1 MNYTQ
6 IIDAS
11 IAKFNSPESKATYPM
26 LHTAAVPLAKPSAPI
41 LGRDMSE
48 LRLALRNPEKAN
60 VILLGEPGSGKTA
73 FMQGFTYDQQSTQYL
88 VLSVDIERF
97 VKDST
102 GDKDTEMANGLMDF
116 VSETA
121 QYSKDNDIIVIL
133 FIDEFHRIAMV
144 SPSAVEALK
153 PILEKSAHNGFRVVA
168 ATTFE
173 EYDEWISPNRALD
186 QRLLRI
192 TLPELPKEAVI
203 NILKSRAKQ
212 YNVLE
217 LADEAVFGEIYDTSR
232 RILISNS
239 QPRASIDILLNCIG
253 NVTKVEYMKDGK
265 LIREYATPEE
275 LGIHSDYPLSRP
287 MLNRV
292 IQRSYG
298 IDIDNQV
305 SIPKVKEALRTKILN
320 QEQAVK
326 TIISRLE
333 LSLTGF
339 NDPTRP
345 KISFLSTGATGTG
358 KCLDNYVPIPTPDGY
373 KLNGDLQV
381 GDYVFNRKG
390 EPVEVIGVYP
400 QGERTVYRVTLTDGR
415 SIECSSDHLW
425 TYKSKVGNG
434 SKRWKTVTTKELMGK
449 NLALPGKNN
458 RTNYGFVLPMNGPTQ
473 LPVYEYD
480 VDPYLMGSLIGDG
493 YISNN
498 HVEFITSDIESV
510 EELSR
515 LLGLPYSGRNGN
527 PYAYHF
533 ITGQTKSGRN
543 VWLKSKDLLQ
553 QVPELIGKKS
563 YDKFIPEIYKLGS
576 VEQRWALIQGLFDTD
591 GHISSNTRYNVS
603 FSTVSE
609 RLALDVQEVLWSLG
623 IMTSITSSSNKRK
636 DRQHID
642 TMQYKV
648 HVKVANHQKE
658 QFFRLSRKRALAQE
672 SLKVVKQ
679 REKTFDVVS
688 IKSIEKLDYKKEMTC
703 IMIDDP
709 EHLYQAGKE
718 HIVTHN
724 TELAKVITEE
734 LDIPLKRFDMS
745 RYPRPEDAVEF
756 ANQLAQA
763 AWSAPNGYI
772 LIDEVEKS
780 SREAMNILLQVLD
793 DARLTAANNPN
804 RVISFTGN
812 IINLTTNLA
821 SEVFQHAKRFGNQQQ
836 DVDIELV
843 YQALANSDVFETAV
857 LGRIDVIVPFKPLPD
872 EAMNKIAQKELQFN
886 IDIVETPERRIMVS
900 KDIIPYIV
908 KDRTSKD
915 TERGGARDA
924 KRNIKNIVIQKLATY
939 LADEPDEVPIILR
952 LDGVARFR
960 DTTVADPLSAD
971 VILVECYPRK
981 QINSWLSQLSTKVNK
996 PLVNAGLF
1004 IPKDTSP
1011 QMFVQE
1017 IVELVKQGYT
1027 KFKTEE
1033 RDTYNQT
1040 EFVTVGV
1047 K

>member
-1 MNYTQ
+1 MEFNQ

-73 FMQGFTYDQQSTQYL
+73 FMQGFTYDQQSIQYL

-217 LADEAVFGEIYDTSR
+217 LADKAVFGEIYDTSR

-253 NVTKVEYMKDGK
+253 NITKVEYMKDGK

-305 SIPKVKEALRTKILN
+305 STPKVKEALRTKILN

-345 KISFLSTGATGTG
+345 KISFLSTGPTGTG
-358 KCLDNYVPIPTPDGY
+358 K
-373 KLNGDLQV
+373 
-381 GDYVFNRKG
+381 
-390 EPVEVIGVYP
+390 
-400 QGERTVYRVTLTDGR
+400 
-415 SIECSSDHLW
+415 
-425 TYKSKVGNG
+425 
-434 SKRWKTVTTKELMGK
+434 
-449 NLALPGKNN
+449 
-458 RTNYGFVLPMNGPTQ
+458 
-473 LPVYEYD
+473 
-480 VDPYLMGSLIGDG
+480 
-493 YISNN
+493 
-498 HVEFITSDIESV
+498 
-510 EELSR
+510 
-515 LLGLPYSGRNGN
+515 
-527 PYAYHF
+527 
-533 ITGQTKSGRN
+533 
-543 VWLKSKDLLQ
+543 
-553 QVPELIGKKS
+553 
-563 YDKFIPEIYKLGS
+563 
-576 VEQRWALIQGLFDTD
+576 
-591 GHISSNTRYNVS
+591 
-603 FSTVSE
+603 
-609 RLALDVQEVLWSLG
+609 
-623 IMTSITSSSNKRK
+623 
-636 DRQHID
+636 
-642 TMQYKV
+642 
-648 HVKVANHQKE
+648 
-658 QFFRLSRKRALAQE
+658 
-672 SLKVVKQ
+672 
-679 REKTFDVVS
+679 
-688 IKSIEKLDYKKEMTC
+688 
-703 IMIDDP
+703 
-709 EHLYQAGKE
+709 
-718 HIVTHN
+718 

-763 AWSAPNGYI
+763 AWSAPNGYL

-793 DARLTAANNPN
+793 DARLTAANNSN

-821 SEVFQHAKRFGNQQQ
+821 SEVYQHVKRFGNKDQE
-836 DVDIELV
+836 VDIELV

-857 LGRIDVIVPFKPLPD
+857 LGRIDAIVPFKPLPD

-971 VILVECYPRK
+971 VILVECNPRK

>member
-1 MNYTQ
+1 MDYNQ
-6 IIDAS
+6 IIDEN
-11 IAKFNSPESKATYPM
+11 IARFNSLHDEYPM
-26 LHTAAVPLAKPSAPI
+26 LHVAAVPLARPSAPI
-41 LGRDMSE
+41 LGRDMSD
-48 LRLALRNPEKAN
+48 LRLGLRNPEKAN
-60 VILLGEPGSGKTA
+60 VILLGDPGSGKTA
-73 FMQGFTYDQQSTQYL
+73 YIQGFTYDPDSTQYL
-88 VLSVDIERF
+88 VLSVDVERF

-116 VSETA
+116 INETSR
-121 QYSKDNDIIVIL
+121 YSVEQNIIVIL

-153 PILEKSAHNGFRVVA
+153 PILEKSAHNGFRIVA

-173 EYDEWISPNRALD
+173 EYDEWIAPNRALD

-192 TLPELPKEAVI
+192 TLSELPREAVI

-212 YNVLE
+212 YGALD
-217 LADEAVFGEIYDTSR
+217 LAEETVFDDIYDTSK

-239 QPRASIDILLNCIG
+239 QPRASIDILLNIIG
-253 NVTKVEYMKDGK
+253 NITKTEFMRDGK
-265 LIREYATPEE
+265 LVREYSTAEE
-275 LGIHSDYPLSRP
+275 LQLNSKYPLSRP

-305 SIPKVKEALRTKILN
+305 SIPKVKEALRTRILN
-320 QEQAVK
+320 QDQAVG
-326 TIISRLE
+326 IVISRLE

-345 KISFLSTGATGTG
+345 KISFLSTGSTGTG
-358 KCLDNYVPIPTPDGY
+358 KALVNDVSIPTPNGY

-390 EPVEVIGVYP
+390 EPVEVIDVYP
-400 QGERTVYRVTLTDGR
+400 QGERTVYKVTLTDGR
-415 SIECSSDHLW
+415 SIECSGDHLW
-425 TYKSKVGNG
+425 TYKSRAGNG
-434 SKRWKTVTTKELMGK
+434 SRRWKTVTTKELMGK
-449 NLALPGKNN
+449 NLALPSKNN
-458 RTNYGFVLPMNGPTQ
+458 RINYNFVLPMNEPTQ
-473 LPVYEYD
+473 LPAYKYE
-480 VDPYLMGSLIGDG
+480 VDPYVIGSLIGDG
-493 YISNN
+493 CFTKPCLEFSTGD
-498 HVEFITSDIESV
+498 VESA
-510 EELSR
+510 EELAR
-515 LLGLPYSGRNGN
+515 LIGYPAFKCSGGNYSYTFTVGK
-527 PYAYHF
+527 
-533 ITGQTKSGRN
+533 TKSGRN
-543 VWLKSKDLLQ
+543 KRLQVKDLLQ
-553 QVPELIGKKS
+553 QIPALIGKKS
-563 YDKFIPEIYKLGS
+563 YDKFIPDIYKRGS

-591 GHISSNTRYNVS
+591 GHISSDDRHNVA

-609 RLALDVQEVLWSLG
+609 QLALDVQEVLWSLG
-623 IMTSITSSSNKRK
+623 IMTSITSLSNKRK
-636 DRQHID
+636 DKPHIN
-642 TMQYKV
+642 TMQYTV
-648 HVKVANHQKE
+648 HAKVANNQKE

-672 SLKVVKQ
+672 SLNVEKQ
-679 REKTFDVVS
+679 REKVFDVVA

-703 IMIDDP
+703 IMVDDP

-724 TELAKVITEE
+724 TELAKVISEV

-821 SEVFQHAKRFGNQQQ
+821 SEVFQHSKRFGKSE
-836 DVDIELV
+836 DEVDIELV
-843 YQALANSDVFETAV
+843 YQALSESDVFETAV
-857 LGRIDVIVPFKPLPD
+857 LGRMDAIVPFRPLPD
-872 EAMNKIAQKELQFN
+872 EAMSKIAQNELQYN
-886 IDIVETPERRIMVS
+886 LDIVETPYRPIFVS

-924 KRNIKNIVIQKLATY
+924 KRNIKNVVIQKLATY
-939 LADEPDEVPIILR
+939 LSDEPEEAPLILR
-952 LDGVARFR
+952 LSGVARFR
-960 DTTVADPLSAD
+960 DKTVANTTSAD
-971 VILVECYPRK
+971 VEVVECYSK
-981 QINSWLSQLSTKVNK
+981 QKINNLLSQLSGKIGK
-996 PLVNAGLF
+996 PLRDEGLF
-1004 IPKDTSP
+1004 IPNDENP
-1011 QMFVQE
+1011 QQVLQDL
-1017 IVELVKQGYT
+1017 IALVKQGYT
-1027 KFKTEE
+1027 GFKTIEI
-1033 RDTYNQT
+1033 DTYNQT
-1040 EFVTVGV
+1040 EFIIDGV

>member
-1 MNYTQ
+1 MEFNQ

-212 YNVLE
+212 YNTLE

-253 NVTKVEYMKDGK
+253 NITKVEYMKDGK

-305 SIPKVKEALRTKILN
+305 SIPTVKEALRTKILN

-345 KISFLSTGATGTG
+345 KISFLSTGPTGTG
-358 KCLDNYVPIPTPDGY
+358 K
-373 KLNGDLQV
+373 
-381 GDYVFNRKG
+381 
-390 EPVEVIGVYP
+390 
-400 QGERTVYRVTLTDGR
+400 
-415 SIECSSDHLW
+415 
-425 TYKSKVGNG
+425 
-434 SKRWKTVTTKELMGK
+434 
-449 NLALPGKNN
+449 
-458 RTNYGFVLPMNGPTQ
+458 
-473 LPVYEYD
+473 
-480 VDPYLMGSLIGDG
+480 
-493 YISNN
+493 
-498 HVEFITSDIESV
+498 
-510 EELSR
+510 
-515 LLGLPYSGRNGN
+515 
-527 PYAYHF
+527 
-533 ITGQTKSGRN
+533 
-543 VWLKSKDLLQ
+543 
-553 QVPELIGKKS
+553 
-563 YDKFIPEIYKLGS
+563 
-576 VEQRWALIQGLFDTD
+576 
-591 GHISSNTRYNVS
+591 
-603 FSTVSE
+603 
-609 RLALDVQEVLWSLG
+609 
-623 IMTSITSSSNKRK
+623 
-636 DRQHID
+636 
-642 TMQYKV
+642 
-648 HVKVANHQKE
+648 
-658 QFFRLSRKRALAQE
+658 
-672 SLKVVKQ
+672 
-679 REKTFDVVS
+679 
-688 IKSIEKLDYKKEMTC
+688 
-703 IMIDDP
+703 
-709 EHLYQAGKE
+709 
-718 HIVTHN
+718 

-763 AWSAPNGYI
+763 AWSAPNGYL

-821 SEVFQHAKRFGNQQQ
+821 SEVYQHVKRFGNKDQE
-836 DVDIELV
+836 VDIELV

-857 LGRIDVIVPFKPLPD
+857 LGRIDAIVPFKPLPD

>member
-1 MNYTQ
+1 MNYNQ

-48 LRLALRNPEKAN
+48 LRQALRNPEKAN

-173 EYDEWISPNRALD
+173 EYDEWISLNRALD

-212 YNVLE
+212 YNALE
-217 LADEAVFGEIYDTSR
+217 LADEAVFCEIYDTSR

-253 NVTKVEYMKDGK
+253 NITKVEYMKDGK

-345 KISFLSTGATGTG
+345 KISFLSTGATG
-358 KCLDNYVPIPTPDGY
+358 
-373 KLNGDLQV
+373 
-381 GDYVFNRKG
+381 
-390 EPVEVIGVYP
+390 
-400 QGERTVYRVTLTDGR
+400 
-415 SIECSSDHLW
+415 
-425 TYKSKVGNG
+425 
-434 SKRWKTVTTKELMGK
+434 
-449 NLALPGKNN
+449 
-458 RTNYGFVLPMNGPTQ
+458 
-473 LPVYEYD
+473 
-480 VDPYLMGSLIGDG
+480 
-493 YISNN
+493 
-498 HVEFITSDIESV
+498 
-510 EELSR
+510 
-515 LLGLPYSGRNGN
+515 
-527 PYAYHF
+527 
-533 ITGQTKSGRN
+533 
-543 VWLKSKDLLQ
+543 
-553 QVPELIGKKS
+553 IGK
-563 YDKFIPEIYKLGS
+563 
-576 VEQRWALIQGLFDTD
+576 
-591 GHISSNTRYNVS
+591 
-603 FSTVSE
+603 
-609 RLALDVQEVLWSLG
+609 
-623 IMTSITSSSNKRK
+623 
-636 DRQHID
+636 
-642 TMQYKV
+642 
-648 HVKVANHQKE
+648 
-658 QFFRLSRKRALAQE
+658 
-672 SLKVVKQ
+672 
-679 REKTFDVVS
+679 
-688 IKSIEKLDYKKEMTC
+688 
-703 IMIDDP
+703 
-709 EHLYQAGKE
+709 
-718 HIVTHN
+718 

-843 YQALANSDVFETAV
+843 YQALANSGVFETAV
-857 LGRIDVIVPFKPLPD
+857 LGRIDAIVPFKPLPD

-886 IDIVETPERRIMVS
+886 IDIVETPERRIKVS

-939 LADEPDEVPIILR
+939 LADEPEEVPVILR

-971 VILVECYPRK
+971 VILVECYSRK
-981 QINSWLSQLSTKVNK
+981 QINSLLAQLSTKVNK
-996 PLVNAGLF
+996 PLVNVGLF

-1011 QMFVQE
+1011 QRFVQE

>member
-1 MNYTQ
+1 MEFNQ

-253 NVTKVEYMKDGK
+253 NITKVEYMKDGK

-305 SIPKVKEALRTKILN
+305 STPKVKEALRTKILN

-345 KISFLSTGATGTG
+345 KISFLSTGPTGTG
-358 KCLDNYVPIPTPDGY
+358 K
-373 KLNGDLQV
+373 
-381 GDYVFNRKG
+381 
-390 EPVEVIGVYP
+390 
-400 QGERTVYRVTLTDGR
+400 
-415 SIECSSDHLW
+415 
-425 TYKSKVGNG
+425 
-434 SKRWKTVTTKELMGK
+434 
-449 NLALPGKNN
+449 
-458 RTNYGFVLPMNGPTQ
+458 
-473 LPVYEYD
+473 
-480 VDPYLMGSLIGDG
+480 
-493 YISNN
+493 
-498 HVEFITSDIESV
+498 
-510 EELSR
+510 
-515 LLGLPYSGRNGN
+515 
-527 PYAYHF
+527 
-533 ITGQTKSGRN
+533 
-543 VWLKSKDLLQ
+543 
-553 QVPELIGKKS
+553 
-563 YDKFIPEIYKLGS
+563 
-576 VEQRWALIQGLFDTD
+576 
-591 GHISSNTRYNVS
+591 
-603 FSTVSE
+603 
-609 RLALDVQEVLWSLG
+609 
-623 IMTSITSSSNKRK
+623 
-636 DRQHID
+636 
-642 TMQYKV
+642 
-648 HVKVANHQKE
+648 
-658 QFFRLSRKRALAQE
+658 
-672 SLKVVKQ
+672 
-679 REKTFDVVS
+679 
-688 IKSIEKLDYKKEMTC
+688 
-703 IMIDDP
+703 
-709 EHLYQAGKE
+709 
-718 HIVTHN
+718 

-763 AWSAPNGYI
+763 AWSAPNGYL

-821 SEVFQHAKRFGNQQQ
+821 SEVYQHVKRFGNKDQE
-836 DVDIELV
+836 VDIELV
-843 YQALANSDVFETAV
+843 YQALSNSDVFETAV
-857 LGRIDVIVPFKPLPD
+857 LGRIDAIVPFKPLPD

-1017 IVELVKQGYT
+1017 LVELVKQGYT

>member
-1 MNYTQ
+1 MEFNQ

-212 YNVLE
+212 YNTLE

-253 NVTKVEYMKDGK
+253 NITKVEYMKDGK

-305 SIPKVKEALRTKILN
+305 STPTVKEALRTKILN

-345 KISFLSTGATGTG
+345 KISFLSTGPTGTG
-358 KCLDNYVPIPTPDGY
+358 K
-373 KLNGDLQV
+373 
-381 GDYVFNRKG
+381 
-390 EPVEVIGVYP
+390 
-400 QGERTVYRVTLTDGR
+400 
-415 SIECSSDHLW
+415 
-425 TYKSKVGNG
+425 
-434 SKRWKTVTTKELMGK
+434 
-449 NLALPGKNN
+449 
-458 RTNYGFVLPMNGPTQ
+458 
-473 LPVYEYD
+473 
-480 VDPYLMGSLIGDG
+480 
-493 YISNN
+493 
-498 HVEFITSDIESV
+498 
-510 EELSR
+510 
-515 LLGLPYSGRNGN
+515 
-527 PYAYHF
+527 
-533 ITGQTKSGRN
+533 
-543 VWLKSKDLLQ
+543 
-553 QVPELIGKKS
+553 
-563 YDKFIPEIYKLGS
+563 
-576 VEQRWALIQGLFDTD
+576 
-591 GHISSNTRYNVS
+591 
-603 FSTVSE
+603 
-609 RLALDVQEVLWSLG
+609 
-623 IMTSITSSSNKRK
+623 
-636 DRQHID
+636 
-642 TMQYKV
+642 
-648 HVKVANHQKE
+648 
-658 QFFRLSRKRALAQE
+658 
-672 SLKVVKQ
+672 
-679 REKTFDVVS
+679 
-688 IKSIEKLDYKKEMTC
+688 
-703 IMIDDP
+703 
-709 EHLYQAGKE
+709 
-718 HIVTHN
+718 

-763 AWSAPNGYI
+763 AWSAPNGYL

-821 SEVFQHAKRFGNQQQ
+821 SEVYQHVKRFGNKDQE
-836 DVDIELV
+836 VDIELV

-857 LGRIDVIVPFKPLPD
+857 LGRIDAIVPFKPLPD

>member
-1 MNYTQ
+1 
-6 IIDAS
+6 
-11 IAKFNSPESKATYPM
+11 M

-41 LGRDMSE
+41 LGRDMGE

-121 QYSKDNDIIVIL
+121 QYSKDNNIIVIL

-153 PILEKSAHNGFRVVA
+153 PIMEKSAHNGFRIVA

-212 YNVLE
+212 YNALE

-253 NVTKVEYMKDGK
+253 NITKVEYMKDGK

-275 LGIHSDYPLSRP
+275 LGINSDYPLSRP

-305 SIPKVKEALRTKILN
+305 SIPKVKQALRTKILN

-345 KISFLSTGATGTG
+345 KISFLSTGSTGTG
-358 KCLDNYVPIPTPDGY
+358 K
-373 KLNGDLQV
+373 
-381 GDYVFNRKG
+381 
-390 EPVEVIGVYP
+390 
-400 QGERTVYRVTLTDGR
+400 
-415 SIECSSDHLW
+415 
-425 TYKSKVGNG
+425 
-434 SKRWKTVTTKELMGK
+434 
-449 NLALPGKNN
+449 
-458 RTNYGFVLPMNGPTQ
+458 
-473 LPVYEYD
+473 
-480 VDPYLMGSLIGDG
+480 
-493 YISNN
+493 
-498 HVEFITSDIESV
+498 
-510 EELSR
+510 
-515 LLGLPYSGRNGN
+515 
-527 PYAYHF
+527 
-533 ITGQTKSGRN
+533 
-543 VWLKSKDLLQ
+543 
-553 QVPELIGKKS
+553 
-563 YDKFIPEIYKLGS
+563 
-576 VEQRWALIQGLFDTD
+576 
-591 GHISSNTRYNVS
+591 
-603 FSTVSE
+603 
-609 RLALDVQEVLWSLG
+609 
-623 IMTSITSSSNKRK
+623 
-636 DRQHID
+636 
-642 TMQYKV
+642 
-648 HVKVANHQKE
+648 
-658 QFFRLSRKRALAQE
+658 
-672 SLKVVKQ
+672 
-679 REKTFDVVS
+679 
-688 IKSIEKLDYKKEMTC
+688 
-703 IMIDDP
+703 
-709 EHLYQAGKE
+709 
-718 HIVTHN
+718 

-821 SEVFQHAKRFGNQQQ
+821 SEVFQHAKRFGNKEQ
-836 DVDIELV
+836 DVDTELI

-857 LGRIDVIVPFKPLPD
+857 LGRIDAIVPFRPLPD

-900 KDIIPYIV
+900 KDVIPYIV

-939 LADEPDEVPIILR
+939 LSDEPEEVPIILR
-952 LDGVARFR
+952 LEGVARFR

-971 VILVECYPRK
+971 VILVECYSRK
-981 QINSWLSQLSTKVNK
+981 QINAILAQLSHKVNK
-996 PLVNAGLF
+996 PLLNAGLF
-1004 IPKDTSP
+1004 IPKDTPP
-1011 QMFVQE
+1011 QVFAQE
-1017 IVELVKQGYT
+1017 IVDLVKQGYT

-1033 RDTYNQT
+1033 QDTYNQT

>member
-1 MNYTQ
+1 MNYNQ

-144 SPSAVEALK
+144 SHSAVEALK

-212 YNVLE
+212 YNALE

-253 NVTKVEYMKDGK
+253 NITKVEYMKDGK

-345 KISFLSTGATGTG
+345 KISFLSTGPTGTG
-358 KCLDNYVPIPTPDGY
+358 K
-373 KLNGDLQV
+373 
-381 GDYVFNRKG
+381 
-390 EPVEVIGVYP
+390 
-400 QGERTVYRVTLTDGR
+400 
-415 SIECSSDHLW
+415 
-425 TYKSKVGNG
+425 
-434 SKRWKTVTTKELMGK
+434 
-449 NLALPGKNN
+449 
-458 RTNYGFVLPMNGPTQ
+458 
-473 LPVYEYD
+473 
-480 VDPYLMGSLIGDG
+480 
-493 YISNN
+493 
-498 HVEFITSDIESV
+498 
-510 EELSR
+510 
-515 LLGLPYSGRNGN
+515 
-527 PYAYHF
+527 
-533 ITGQTKSGRN
+533 
-543 VWLKSKDLLQ
+543 
-553 QVPELIGKKS
+553 
-563 YDKFIPEIYKLGS
+563 
-576 VEQRWALIQGLFDTD
+576 
-591 GHISSNTRYNVS
+591 
-603 FSTVSE
+603 
-609 RLALDVQEVLWSLG
+609 
-623 IMTSITSSSNKRK
+623 
-636 DRQHID
+636 
-642 TMQYKV
+642 
-648 HVKVANHQKE
+648 
-658 QFFRLSRKRALAQE
+658 
-672 SLKVVKQ
+672 
-679 REKTFDVVS
+679 
-688 IKSIEKLDYKKEMTC
+688 
-703 IMIDDP
+703 
-709 EHLYQAGKE
+709 
-718 HIVTHN
+718 

-763 AWSAPNGYI
+763 AWSAPNGYL

-821 SEVFQHAKRFGNQQQ
+821 SEVYQHVKRFGNKVQE
-836 DVDIELV
+836 VDIELV
-843 YQALANSDVFETAV
+843 YQALSNSDVFETAV
-857 LGRIDVIVPFKPLPD
+857 LGRIDAIVPFKPLPD

-939 LADEPDEVPIILR
+939 LSDEPDEVPVILR

-981 QINSWLSQLSTKVNK
+981 QINSLLAQLSTKVNK

>member
-1 MNYTQ
+1 MEFNQ

-253 NVTKVEYMKDGK
+253 NITKVEYMKDGK

-305 SIPKVKEALRTKILN
+305 STPKVKEALRTKILN

-345 KISFLSTGATGTG
+345 KISFLSTGPTGTG
-358 KCLDNYVPIPTPDGY
+358 K
-373 KLNGDLQV
+373 
-381 GDYVFNRKG
+381 
-390 EPVEVIGVYP
+390 
-400 QGERTVYRVTLTDGR
+400 
-415 SIECSSDHLW
+415 
-425 TYKSKVGNG
+425 
-434 SKRWKTVTTKELMGK
+434 
-449 NLALPGKNN
+449 
-458 RTNYGFVLPMNGPTQ
+458 
-473 LPVYEYD
+473 
-480 VDPYLMGSLIGDG
+480 
-493 YISNN
+493 
-498 HVEFITSDIESV
+498 
-510 EELSR
+510 
-515 LLGLPYSGRNGN
+515 
-527 PYAYHF
+527 
-533 ITGQTKSGRN
+533 
-543 VWLKSKDLLQ
+543 
-553 QVPELIGKKS
+553 
-563 YDKFIPEIYKLGS
+563 
-576 VEQRWALIQGLFDTD
+576 
-591 GHISSNTRYNVS
+591 
-603 FSTVSE
+603 
-609 RLALDVQEVLWSLG
+609 
-623 IMTSITSSSNKRK
+623 
-636 DRQHID
+636 
-642 TMQYKV
+642 
-648 HVKVANHQKE
+648 
-658 QFFRLSRKRALAQE
+658 
-672 SLKVVKQ
+672 
-679 REKTFDVVS
+679 
-688 IKSIEKLDYKKEMTC
+688 
-703 IMIDDP
+703 
-709 EHLYQAGKE
+709 
-718 HIVTHN
+718 

-763 AWSAPNGYI
+763 AWSAPNGYL

-821 SEVFQHAKRFGNQQQ
+821 SEVYQHVKRFGNKDQE
-836 DVDIELV
+836 VDIELV

>member
-1 MNYTQ
+1 
-6 IIDAS
+6 
-11 IAKFNSPESKATYPM
+11 M

-212 YNVLE
+212 YNALE

-253 NVTKVEYMKDGK
+253 NITKVEYMKDGK

-305 SIPKVKEALRTKILN
+305 SIPTVKEALRTKILN

-345 KISFLSTGATGTG
+345 KISFLSTGPTGTG
-358 KCLDNYVPIPTPDGY
+358 K
-373 KLNGDLQV
+373 
-381 GDYVFNRKG
+381 
-390 EPVEVIGVYP
+390 
-400 QGERTVYRVTLTDGR
+400 
-415 SIECSSDHLW
+415 
-425 TYKSKVGNG
+425 
-434 SKRWKTVTTKELMGK
+434 
-449 NLALPGKNN
+449 
-458 RTNYGFVLPMNGPTQ
+458 
-473 LPVYEYD
+473 
-480 VDPYLMGSLIGDG
+480 
-493 YISNN
+493 
-498 HVEFITSDIESV
+498 
-510 EELSR
+510 
-515 LLGLPYSGRNGN
+515 
-527 PYAYHF
+527 
-533 ITGQTKSGRN
+533 
-543 VWLKSKDLLQ
+543 
-553 QVPELIGKKS
+553 
-563 YDKFIPEIYKLGS
+563 
-576 VEQRWALIQGLFDTD
+576 
-591 GHISSNTRYNVS
+591 
-603 FSTVSE
+603 
-609 RLALDVQEVLWSLG
+609 
-623 IMTSITSSSNKRK
+623 
-636 DRQHID
+636 
-642 TMQYKV
+642 
-648 HVKVANHQKE
+648 
-658 QFFRLSRKRALAQE
+658 
-672 SLKVVKQ
+672 
-679 REKTFDVVS
+679 
-688 IKSIEKLDYKKEMTC
+688 
-703 IMIDDP
+703 
-709 EHLYQAGKE
+709 
-718 HIVTHN
+718 

-763 AWSAPNGYI
+763 AWSAPNGYL

-821 SEVFQHAKRFGNQQQ
+821 SEVYQHVKRFGNKVQE
-836 DVDIELV
+836 VDIELV
-843 YQALANSDVFETAV
+843 YQALSNSDVFETAV
-857 LGRIDVIVPFKPLPD
+857 LGRIDAIVPFKPLPD

-939 LADEPDEVPIILR
+939 LSDEPDEVPVILR

-981 QINSWLSQLSTKVNK
+981 QINSLLAQLSTKVNK

>member
-1 MNYTQ
+1 MEFNQ

-48 LRLALRNPEKAN
+48 LRLASRNPEKAN

-253 NVTKVEYMKDGK
+253 NITKVEYMKDGK

-305 SIPKVKEALRTKILN
+305 STPKVKEALRTKILN

-345 KISFLSTGATGTG
+345 KISFLSTGPTGTG
-358 KCLDNYVPIPTPDGY
+358 K
-373 KLNGDLQV
+373 
-381 GDYVFNRKG
+381 
-390 EPVEVIGVYP
+390 
-400 QGERTVYRVTLTDGR
+400 
-415 SIECSSDHLW
+415 
-425 TYKSKVGNG
+425 
-434 SKRWKTVTTKELMGK
+434 
-449 NLALPGKNN
+449 
-458 RTNYGFVLPMNGPTQ
+458 
-473 LPVYEYD
+473 
-480 VDPYLMGSLIGDG
+480 
-493 YISNN
+493 
-498 HVEFITSDIESV
+498 
-510 EELSR
+510 
-515 LLGLPYSGRNGN
+515 
-527 PYAYHF
+527 
-533 ITGQTKSGRN
+533 
-543 VWLKSKDLLQ
+543 
-553 QVPELIGKKS
+553 
-563 YDKFIPEIYKLGS
+563 
-576 VEQRWALIQGLFDTD
+576 
-591 GHISSNTRYNVS
+591 
-603 FSTVSE
+603 
-609 RLALDVQEVLWSLG
+609 
-623 IMTSITSSSNKRK
+623 
-636 DRQHID
+636 
-642 TMQYKV
+642 
-648 HVKVANHQKE
+648 
-658 QFFRLSRKRALAQE
+658 
-672 SLKVVKQ
+672 
-679 REKTFDVVS
+679 
-688 IKSIEKLDYKKEMTC
+688 
-703 IMIDDP
+703 
-709 EHLYQAGKE
+709 
-718 HIVTHN
+718 

-763 AWSAPNGYI
+763 AWSAPNGYL

-821 SEVFQHAKRFGNQQQ
+821 SEVYQHVKRFGNKDQE
-836 DVDIELV
+836 VDIELV

-857 LGRIDVIVPFKPLPD
+857 LGRIDAIVPFKPLPD